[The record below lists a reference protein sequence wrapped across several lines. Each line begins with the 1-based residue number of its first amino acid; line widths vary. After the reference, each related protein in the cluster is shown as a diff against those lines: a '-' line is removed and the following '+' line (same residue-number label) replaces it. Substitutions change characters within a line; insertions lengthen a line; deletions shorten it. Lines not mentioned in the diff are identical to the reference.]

1 MEKEKKKLPKKE
13 IIENVIRAA
22 SKIVCVVVPIVF
34 AVILKRKGGKGG
46 KGGIENPNN
55 A

>member
-13 IIENVIRAA
+13 KIENAIRIAG
-22 SKIVCVVVPIVF
+22 KIVCAVAPIVI
-34 AVILKRKGGKGG
+34 AIILKKKGG
-46 KGGIENPNN
+46 KGGIEAPNN